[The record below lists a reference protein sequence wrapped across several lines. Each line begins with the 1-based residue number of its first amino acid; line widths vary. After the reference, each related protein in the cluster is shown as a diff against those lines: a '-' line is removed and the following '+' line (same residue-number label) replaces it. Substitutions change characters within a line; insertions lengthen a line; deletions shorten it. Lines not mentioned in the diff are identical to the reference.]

1 MAVKKTTN
9 KTVESEEIIQT
20 ENTVNEEIENSNN
33 KKKEFKESDYI
44 VCHSITPG
52 GLTICC
58 KNGDYYEFFDYGSE
72 TSIKYRDLVE
82 LVQKHSD
89 HIFLP
94 RILIDDADFVAE
106 FPNLKSFYENLYT
119 VDDLREILSM
129 PLEQMSEAILKLPD
143 GMKTTIKGLAGA
155 MISNGEIDSVRTI
168 KKLSEIFE
176 LDFQLLSEL
185 FS

>member
-1 MAVKKTTN
+1 MAVKKTTA
-9 KTVESEEIIQT
+9 KAAEPEEESVVMIEE
-20 ENTVNEEIENSNN
+20 EEKPKN
-33 KKKEFKESDYI
+33 KKKGFNDNDYI
-44 VCHSITPG
+44 ACHSITPG

-58 KNGDYYEFFDYGSE
+58 KNGEYYEFFDYGSDAN
-72 TSIKYRDLVE
+72 IKYRDLVE

-94 RILIDDADFVAE
+94 RILIDDENFVAE
-106 FPNLKSFYENLYT
+106 FPNLKSFYESLYT
-119 VDDLREILSM
+119 VDDLREILM
-129 PLEQMSEAILKLPD
+129 LPLDKMGEAILKLPD
-143 GMKTTIKGLAGA
+143 GMKTTVRNLAGA
-155 MISNGEIDSVRTI
+155 MITNGEIDSVRTI